1 MTLLDFARGP
11 GFEWA
16 LIVMVFGI
24 CWRVF
29 GIIILSRGKDLSKPR
44 SKSLLLAGMS
54 TIATRSLPPHE
65 FEKKIRF
72 QHFTGYAWHIGFFI
86 TVLLSG
92 PHIAFFKGLLGF
104 GWPGLPTPVITIIAA
119 ITLAI
124 LLALV
129 VRRLFHPVLRVISGA
144 DDYISALVTIL
155 PIVTGMMTYAHLLF
169 RYETMLAIHILSV
182 ELLMIWFP
190 LGKLMH
196 SFLVFPSRYQIGA
209 KYQRRGVKA

>member
-16 LIVMVFGI
+16 LILMVFGI
-24 CWRVF
+24 CWRMVGLF
-29 GIIILSRGKDLSKPR
+29 LLSRRLDLSKPR
-44 SKSLLLAGMS
+44 TKSLFRAGML

-72 QHFTGYAWHIGFFI
+72 QHFSGYAWHIGFFVTI
-86 TVLLSG
+86 LFYG
-92 PHIAFFKGLLGF
+92 PHIAFFKDLLGF
-104 GWPGLPTPVITIIAA
+104 GWPSLPTPVITIIAA

-129 VRRLFHPVLRVISGA
+129 VRRIFHPVLRVISGA
-144 DDYISALVTIL
+144 DDYISVFVTVI
-155 PIVTGMMTYAHLLF
+155 PIVTGLMAYAHMAF
-169 RYETMLAIHILSV
+169 RYETLLALHILSI
-182 ELLMIWFP
+182 ELVMIWFP

-196 SFLVFPSRYQIGA
+196 ALLVFPSRYQMGT
-209 KYQRRGVKA
+209 KYQRRGVRA